1 MLWLAICSG
10 CSCRFPR
17 ALWFGLGAPRQ
28 VHEHHNRERHH
39 DDGNELGGREHP
51 DRAAGI
57 APIELD
63 DEARYPVEQE
73 IQPERPAGKRP
84 SLAPDPHG
92 EDEEKQENAADL
104 SIDEIQKMI
113 EEAKANFNYGEDT
126 AYIRCNCALKQ
137 LKTKYQNYDSVE
149 VALNDT
155 SRAKDAVNLT
165 KSCY

>member
-1 MLWLAICSG
+1 MTRFFLISMIVLSCITFLFACNNDSSSSSANKDSANSGKGFVWTTEDDNEFLADC
-10 CSCRFPR
+10 
-17 ALWFGLGAPRQ
+17 
-28 VHEHHNRERHH
+28 
-39 DDGNELGGREHP
+39 
-51 DRAAGI
+51 
-57 APIELD
+57 
-63 DEARYPVEQE
+63 
-73 IQPERPAGKRP
+73 
-84 SLAPDPHG
+84 
-92 EDEEKQENAADL
+92 
-104 SIDEIQKMI
+104 I